1 VIRPV
6 PTRQVSVRAVA
17 AVIAGLVMTLG
28 LAGCSPRHRG
38 GAATSVTAP
47 ASVAPA
53 GVPDPAGGPD
63 PSAVLSVE
71 QAADQAEQLLDAVDA
86 DSAQD

>member
-1 VIRPV
+1 MKPI
-6 PTRQVSVRAVA
+6 RAVA
-17 AVIAGLVMTLG
+17 AVTAVVLLTLG

-38 GAATSVTAP
+38 GAATGVTQP
-47 ASVAPA
+47 AAVAPA
-53 GVPDPAGGPD
+53 GVPDPAG
-63 PSAVLSVE
+63 VLSVE

>member
-1 VIRPV
+1 MKPI
-6 PTRQVSVRAVA
+6 RAVA
-17 AVIAGLVMTLG
+17 AVTAVVLLTLG

-38 GAATSVTAP
+38 GAATGVTEP

-53 GVPDPAGGPD
+53 GVPDPVGVPD

>member
-1 VIRPV
+1 MKPI
-6 PTRQVSVRAVA
+6 QAVA
-17 AVIAGLVMTLG
+17 AVTAGLMLTLG

-38 GAATSVTAP
+38 GSATGVTAP

-53 GVPDPAGGPD
+53 GEPDPVGGPD
-63 PSAVLSVE
+63 PAAVLSVE

>member
-1 VIRPV
+1 
-6 PTRQVSVRAVA
+6 
-17 AVIAGLVMTLG
+17 MTLG

-53 GVPDPAGGPD
+53 GAPD